1 MRDLIASRIMRTTI
15 DLDPAVV
22 KELKRRSKSAGK
34 SMGRLASELLA
45 TSLRE
50 GEGLR
55 EAQTDLEWIARDL
68 GRPLV
73 DLEDKEAI
81 RAVLDRR
88 RRARPSTRTSSSTP
102 ALTAT
107 A

>member
-1 MRDLIASRIMRTTI
+1 MRTTI

-22 KELKRRSKSAGK
+22 KELKRRSKGAGK

-55 EAQTDLEWIARDL
+55 EAQADLEWIARDL

-88 RRARPSTRTSSSTP
+88 R
-102 ALTAT
+102 
-107 A
+107 

>member
-1 MRDLIASRIMRTTI
+1 MRDVIASRIMRITI

-88 RRARPSTRTSSSTP
+88 R
-102 ALTAT
+102 
-107 A
+107 

>member
-1 MRDLIASRIMRTTI
+1 
-15 DLDPAVV
+15 
-22 KELKRRSKSAGK
+22 
-34 SMGRLASELLA
+34 MGRLASELLA

-88 RRARPSTRTSSSTP
+88 R
-102 ALTAT
+102 
-107 A
+107 

>member
-1 MRDLIASRIMRTTI
+1 MRNVIASRIMRTTI

-22 KELKRRSKSAGK
+22 KELKRRSKGAGK

-50 GEGLR
+50 QEGVR
-55 EAQTDLEWIARDL
+55 PAPPDLKWIAKDL

-73 DLEDKEAI
+73 DLEDKEAM
-81 RAVLDRR
+81 RAVLDARR
-88 RRARPSTRTSSSTP
+88 
-102 ALTAT
+102 
-107 A
+107 